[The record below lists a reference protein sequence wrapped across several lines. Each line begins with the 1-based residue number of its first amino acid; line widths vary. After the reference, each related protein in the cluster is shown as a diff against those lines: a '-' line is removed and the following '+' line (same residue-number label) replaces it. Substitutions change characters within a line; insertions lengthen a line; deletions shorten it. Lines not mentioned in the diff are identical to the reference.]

1 MIKIENLNFSYKN
14 DSDENENIEY
24 TNALNNL
31 SLSINKG
38 EFVAILG
45 HNGSGKSTLAKLLNG
60 QIFPTNGDIW
70 ISGMNTKDQDK
81 IWDIREKCSMVF
93 QNPDNQMVATTVEN
107 EVAFGPENL
116 QVKNPELRQRVDEAI
131 KLVGMEN
138 YVKRS
143 PSELSGGQKQRVSIA
158 GVIAM
163 LSDCIIFDEPTA
175 MLDPQGRSDVMELKN
190 VDYIY
195 NEENEEKNYALKNVN
210 LEINKHEI
218 IGLIGQ
224 TGSGKSTLVQLL
236 NGLLIPTNGDVFV
249 DGVNTKQKSTRRDI
263 RFKVG
268 LVFQYPE
275 NQLFEETVK
284 KDIAFGPKNMGL
296 DEKEIEKRVKESMAA
311 VGLDYETISEK
322 SPFELSGGQQRRV
335 AVCGIISM
343 NPKVLVLD
351 ELTAGL
357 DPKGRD
363 KIFGEILK
371 LYDEDPELT
380 IILVSHSMEDVAKY
394 VDRVIVMNKG
404 EIFSD
409 KSTYDT
415 FTKTDLLSIG
425 LDIPQVTKFMK
436 ALKEKDEN
444 VRDDIYTVEDAVCE
458 LKKYLEAKNE

>member
-1 MIKIENLNFSYKN
+1 MKI
-14 DSDENENIEY
+14 
-24 TNALNNL
+24 
-31 SLSINKG
+31 
-38 EFVAILG
+38 
-45 HNGSGKSTLAKLLNG
+45 
-60 QIFPTNGDIW
+60 
-70 ISGMNTKDQDK
+70 
-81 IWDIREKCSMVF
+81 
-93 QNPDNQMVATTVEN
+93 
-107 EVAFGPENL
+107 
-116 QVKNPELRQRVDEAI
+116 
-131 KLVGMEN
+131 
-138 YVKRS
+138 
-143 PSELSGGQKQRVSIA
+143 
-158 GVIAM
+158 
-163 LSDCIIFDEPTA
+163 
-175 MLDPQGRSDVMELKN
+175 ELKN

-195 NEENEEKNYALKNVN
+195 NEESEEKNYALKNIN

-236 NGLLIPTNGDVFV
+236 NGLLIPTKGDVFV
-249 DGVNTKQKSTRRDI
+249 DGINTKNKKTRRDI

-275 NQLFEETVK
+275 NQLFEETVA

-296 DEKEIEKRVKESMAA
+296 DDEEIQKRVKDSMEA
-311 VGLDYETISEK
+311 VGLDYKSIAHK

-363 KIFGEILK
+363 DIFGEILK
-371 LYDEDPELT
+371 LYSNDPELT
-380 IILVSHSMEDVAKY
+380 IVLVSHSMEDVAKY

-404 EIFSD
+404 EVFSD

-436 ALKEKDEN
+436 ALKEKGKD
-444 VRDDIYTVEDAVCE
+444 VRDDIYTVKDAVIE

>member
-60 QIFPTNGDIW
+60 QIFPTSGDIW

-175 MLDPQGRSDVMELKN
+175 MLDPQGRSDVMDIIQTLNKKYKKTVVHITHYMEEAALADRIIVLNKGKKAIEGSAREVFSKVKELK
-190 VDYIY
+190 
-195 NEENEEKNYALKNVN
+195 EL
-210 LEINKHEI
+210 
-218 IGLIGQ
+218 GL
-224 TGSGKSTLVQLL
+224 
-236 NGLLIPTNGDVFV
+236 
-249 DGVNTKQKSTRRDI
+249 
-263 RFKVG
+263 
-268 LVFQYPE
+268 
-275 NQLFEETVK
+275 TV
-284 KDIAFGPKNMGL
+284 
-296 DEKEIEKRVKESMAA
+296 
-311 VGLDYETISEK
+311 
-322 SPFELSGGQQRRV
+322 
-335 AVCGIISM
+335 
-343 NPKVLVLD
+343 
-351 ELTAGL
+351 
-357 DPKGRD
+357 
-363 KIFGEILK
+363 
-371 LYDEDPELT
+371 
-380 IILVSHSMEDVAKY
+380 
-394 VDRVIVMNKG
+394 
-404 EIFSD
+404 
-409 KSTYDT
+409 
-415 FTKTDLLSIG
+415 
-425 LDIPQVTKFMK
+425 PQVTEI
-436 ALKEKDEN
+436 AYELEKDGYNFEKLPLN
-444 VRDDIYTVEDAVCE
+444 IEEFLE
-458 LKKYLEAKNE
+458 LI

>member
-31 SLSINKG
+31 SLSINEG

-60 QIFPTNGDIW
+60 QIFPTSGDIW

-175 MLDPQGRSDVMELKN
+175 MLDPQGRSDVMDIIQTLNKKYKKT
-190 VDYIY
+190 VVHITHYM
-195 NEENEEKNYALKNVN
+195 EEAALADRIIV
-210 LEINKHEI
+210 LNKGKKAIE
-218 IGLIGQ
+218 
-224 TGSGKSTLVQLL
+224 GSARE
-236 NGLLIPTNGDVFV
+236 VFS
-249 DGVNTKQKSTRRDI
+249 K
-263 RFKVG
+263 
-268 LVFQYPE
+268 
-275 NQLFEETVK
+275 
-284 KDIAFGPKNMGL
+284 
-296 DEKEIEKRVKESMAA
+296 VKEMKEL
-311 VGLDYETISEK
+311 GLT
-322 SPFELSGGQQRRV
+322 V
-335 AVCGIISM
+335 
-343 NPKVLVLD
+343 
-351 ELTAGL
+351 
-357 DPKGRD
+357 
-363 KIFGEILK
+363 
-371 LYDEDPELT
+371 
-380 IILVSHSMEDVAKY
+380 
-394 VDRVIVMNKG
+394 
-404 EIFSD
+404 
-409 KSTYDT
+409 
-415 FTKTDLLSIG
+415 
-425 LDIPQVTKFMK
+425 PQVTEI
-436 ALKEKDEN
+436 A
-444 VRDDIYTVEDAVCE
+444 YE
-458 LKKYLEAKNE
+458 LKKDGYNFEKLPLNIEEFLELI

>member
-1 MIKIENLNFSYKN
+1 MKI
-14 DSDENENIEY
+14 
-24 TNALNNL
+24 
-31 SLSINKG
+31 
-38 EFVAILG
+38 
-45 HNGSGKSTLAKLLNG
+45 
-60 QIFPTNGDIW
+60 
-70 ISGMNTKDQDK
+70 
-81 IWDIREKCSMVF
+81 
-93 QNPDNQMVATTVEN
+93 
-107 EVAFGPENL
+107 
-116 QVKNPELRQRVDEAI
+116 
-131 KLVGMEN
+131 
-138 YVKRS
+138 
-143 PSELSGGQKQRVSIA
+143 
-158 GVIAM
+158 
-163 LSDCIIFDEPTA
+163 
-175 MLDPQGRSDVMELKN
+175 ELKN

-195 NEENEEKNYALKNVN
+195 NKENEEKNYALKNVN

-275 NQLFEETVK
+275 NQLFEETVA

-380 IILVSHSMEDVAKY
+380 IVLVSHSMEDVAKY

-444 VRDDIYTVEDAVCE
+444 VRDDIYTVEDAVLE

>member
-1 MIKIENLNFSYKN
+1 MKI
-14 DSDENENIEY
+14 
-24 TNALNNL
+24 
-31 SLSINKG
+31 
-38 EFVAILG
+38 
-45 HNGSGKSTLAKLLNG
+45 
-60 QIFPTNGDIW
+60 
-70 ISGMNTKDQDK
+70 
-81 IWDIREKCSMVF
+81 
-93 QNPDNQMVATTVEN
+93 
-107 EVAFGPENL
+107 
-116 QVKNPELRQRVDEAI
+116 
-131 KLVGMEN
+131 
-138 YVKRS
+138 
-143 PSELSGGQKQRVSIA
+143 
-158 GVIAM
+158 
-163 LSDCIIFDEPTA
+163 
-175 MLDPQGRSDVMELKN
+175 ELKN

-195 NEENEEKNYALKNVN
+195 NEDSEEENYALKNIN

-249 DGVNTKQKSTRRDI
+249 DGVNTKDKKTRRDI

-275 NQLFEETVK
+275 NQLFEETVH

-296 DEKEIEKRVKESMAA
+296 DDEEIQKRVKNSMEA
-311 VGLDYETISEK
+311 VGLDYEKIANK

-351 ELTAGL
+351 ELTAGI

-363 KIFGEILK
+363 DIFGEILK
-371 LYDEDPELT
+371 LYDDDPELT
-380 IILVSHSMEDVAKY
+380 IVLVSHSMEDVAKY

-404 EIFSD
+404 EVFSD

-436 ALKEKDEN
+436 ALKEKGAD
-444 VRDDIYTVEDAVCE
+444 VRDDIYTVKDAVVE